1 MFGKKAQEI
10 RNLKGELA
18 IANDRLSQLRATRIR
33 INVPTELGVRPIYDV
48 ELEYAIM
55 LTNMLHGGQPGYQV
69 EGMHV
74 EVISQYSPL
83 MEANEGDAEY
93 AGY

>member
-1 MFGKKAQEI
+1 MRELRAEI
-10 RNLKGELA
+10 A
-18 IANDRLSQLRATRIR
+18 ILQDRLSQLRATRIR
-33 INVPTELGVRPIYDV
+33 VSVPTELGVKPLYDV

-55 LTNMLHGGQPGYQV
+55 LTNMMHGSGPGYKV

-83 MEANEGDAEY
+83 MIPEEEDEEY
-93 AGY
+93 ANNV